1 MNDKEKDLKE
11 MREIIKATLEIQ
23 YESKKEMKE
32 YKKEMKKRDKEYKEY
47 KKEMEKRD
55 KEYKEY
61 KKEMK
66 ENDRK
71 HKENIERINEEMKEN
86 DRKYREDMKRINEE
100 MKEYKKEMKENDRK
114 HKENMEKINEEMK
127 ENDRKHKE
135 NIERINE
142 EMKENDRKYRED
154 MKRINKEMG
163 NTANSRGDILE
174 YNIFTNLRHTMFL
187 DNIRY
192 DRIYTKL
199 KVKNDEQEFD
209 IVLENGKYIAIIEV
223 KCQARI
229 YDLEST
235 AKLAEQYRKDFKEDA
250 NKEIRVYLAAAVFKD
265 DVINESKRKS
275 VKLLTIKNDIVQVLK
290 SNNKKQ

>member
-32 YKKEMKKRDKEYKEY
+32 YKKEMEKRDKEYKEY
-47 KKEMEKRD
+47 KKEMERRD
-55 KEYKEY
+55 KEY

-71 HKENIERINEEMKEN
+71 HKENIERINK
-86 DRKYREDMKRINEE
+86 
-100 MKEYKKEMKENDRK
+100 
-114 HKENMEKINEEMK
+114 EMK

-290 SNNKKQ
+290 SNNKK